1 MTEPTTET
9 PKVEATPETPKAET
23 VEQPEVFDPERAKAT
38 ILAQRE
44 SEKNLK
50 ARLKE
55 VEAKAKRADELEAA
69 EAKRK
74 EAEMSEADKATKR
87 AEDAEAKL
95 KALELTTLKRSIADK
110 VGLPAAFVDRLKGET
125 EEELEA
131 DAKSLIEALPKTPKT
146 TLSPTLPGE
155 VQPKGLTEQEM
166 REQIYGT
173 KQNLFDPAY
182 LKSIGGG
189 IRVLDSAAKET
200 KVKVGK

>member
-1 MTEPTTET
+1 VTEPTTET

-50 ARLKE
+50 AQVKE
-55 VEAKAKRADELEAA
+55 LAAKAKRADELEAA

-74 EAEMSEADKATKR
+74 EAEMSEADKALKR
-87 AEDAEAKL
+87 AEEAEAKL
-95 KALELTTLKRSIADK
+95 KALELTALKRSVADK
-110 VGLPAAFVDRLKGET
+110 VGLPVAFVDRLKGET

-131 DAKSLIEALPKTPKT
+131 DAKSLLEALPKAPKT
-146 TLSPTLPGE
+146 TISPTHPGE
-155 VQPKGLTEQEM
+155 TLPQAITEAEQ
-166 REQIYGT
+166 RERVYGNNN
-173 KQNLFDPAY
+173 NLFDPSY

-189 IRVLDSAAKET
+189 VRILDSAAKAA
-200 KVKVGK
+200 KVGK